1 MYGYPNT
8 LRQLVGLDQLVGVD
22 AAIVP
27 AVLGMVPVPAQNRGI
42 SMAVSPPPAMPGMV
56 PQASRGPRQFAVGFG
71 PTPVNGNTTLTQQRR
86 PELIFRPDRLVVP
99 ATVGPNFS
107 IQDLKVGKNSQFVD
121 PNPVPAEA
129 FAENA
134 VNVAMSL
141 DTCNVGQSVTI
152 VALNTTANQ
161 ATFKAI
167 LFGLSIDG

>member
-1 MYGYPNT
+1 MYGYAPN

-22 AAIVP
+22 P
-27 AVLGMVPVPAQNRGI
+27 ASGMVPVSTQSRGI
-42 SMAVSPPPAMPGMV
+42 SMAISPPPAMPGVV
-56 PQASRGPRQFAVGFG
+56 PQASRGPRQWAIGFG
-71 PTPVNGNTTLTQQRR
+71 PTPVNGNATLQQQRR
-86 PELIFRPDRLVVP
+86 PENIFRGDRLVIP

-121 PNPVPAEA
+121 PNPIPAEA

-141 DTCNVGQSVTI
+141 DTCNVGQSITI
-152 VALNTTANQ
+152 LALNTTANA
-161 ATFKAI
+161 ATFKAT